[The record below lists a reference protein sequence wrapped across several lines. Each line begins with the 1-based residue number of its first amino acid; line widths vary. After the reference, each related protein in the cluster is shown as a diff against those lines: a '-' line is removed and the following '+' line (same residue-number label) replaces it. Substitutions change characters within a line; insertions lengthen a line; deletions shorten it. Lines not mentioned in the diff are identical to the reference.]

1 VTAVTVFVYSLLGAA
16 VYAAVGLGVCTIALH
31 RFYNMVDYITIS
43 AACAGAVVGAVC
55 GAAQLITAAVR
66 ARAKPVPV
74 GEQV

>member
-1 VTAVTVFVYSLLGAA
+1 VTAVTVFVYSLLGAT
-16 VYAAVGLGVCTIALH
+16 VYAAIGLGVCALAVS
-31 RFYNMVDYITIS
+31 RFYNMVDVITVW